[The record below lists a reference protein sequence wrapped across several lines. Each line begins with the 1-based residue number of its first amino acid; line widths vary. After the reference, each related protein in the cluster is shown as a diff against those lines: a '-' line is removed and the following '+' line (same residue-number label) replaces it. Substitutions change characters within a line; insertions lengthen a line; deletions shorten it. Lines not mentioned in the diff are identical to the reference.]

1 MAEAHDE
8 KEVRAHDNTH
18 IPIIMAGGASSIPGR
33 TKEESADIL
42 MTSLQRAAD
51 GHQVLHPTVGQR
63 NEWLNRHFIRS
74 QLHIGKASWTFFK
87 QRYKDEI
94 ELDGQQEW
102 VRRKP
107 LAINASADDTDD
119 AQSQELSQS
128 MSTTLLGERQA

>member
-18 IPIIMAGGASSIPGR
+18 IPIIMAGSASSIPGR

-42 MTSLQRAAD
+42 MTSLQCAAD
-51 GHQVLHPTVGQR
+51 DHQVLHPTVGQR
-63 NEWLNRHFIRS
+63 NEWLNRRFIAS
-74 QLHIGKASWTFFK
+74 QLNIGNTSWTFFK
-87 QRYKDEI
+87 RCYKDEI
-94 ELDGQQEW
+94 ELDGRQQW

-119 AQSQELSQS
+119 TQTEEQPQSR
-128 MSTTLLGERQA
+128 STTIGGEHQA